1 MEVTNYL
8 LGYKNLKIIQDNT
21 MFNFSLDS
29 VLLPNFITL
38 NKNIKNIL
46 DIGTGNGPIPLIL
59 STKTKA
65 KIMGVE
71 LQKDVSVLAQKSVL
85 INHKEDQIKI
95 INADINQLKNEL
107 ESDSFDVITC
117 NPPFFPLKDTSKLN
131 DSDYKTIARHEI
143 KLNLEQVL
151 VIARKLL
158 KNDKWIDNYLTILE
172 KEIKSNYR
180 NEKIKTLY
188 IGGGTPSTLNLKQL
202 NKLFKIL
209 EIFNL
214 TEDAEITMEFNVN
227 DLTKEKLTFLKD
239 KINRLSIG
247 VESFNEENLNILERP
262 KVNKENIILA
272 KKYFKN
278 ISIDLIYGFNN
289 DKYLKDDLEEILKL
303 DIPHISLYSLILEEN
318 TKLYINNYHNIS
330 NDSTSEEYIN
340 KVLTSNGYKQ
350 YEISNYAKEGYES
363 KHNLVY
369 WNNDNYYGFG
379 LGASGYID
387 NIRYD
392 NTRSLNKYLNGNYI
406 LEKHKLDKKETI
418 QNEFILG
425 FRKIEGININ
435 KFKEKYNLNP
445 LDIAIVKKQLK
456 NNLLILD
463 NNYLKIN
470 PKYLYVSNEILLEYL

>member
-158 KNDKWIDNYLTILE
+158 KNDGVIGLVHRPERLVDILTLMRSNNIEPKKIRLVYPKKE
-172 KEIKSNYR
+172 KEANILLIEGVKNG
-180 NEKIKTLY
+180 KKGL
-188 IGGGTPSTLNLKQL
+188 
-202 NKLFKIL
+202 KIL
-209 EIFNL
+209 PPLYTHNSDGSYTNEI
-214 TEDAEITMEFNVN
+214 
-227 DLTKEKLTFLKD
+227 
-239 KINRLSIG
+239 
-247 VESFNEENLNILERP
+247 
-262 KVNKENIILA
+262 
-272 KKYFKN
+272 KKYF
-278 ISIDLIYGFNN
+278 
-289 DKYLKDDLEEILKL
+289 E
-303 DIPHISLYSLILEEN
+303 
-318 TKLYINNYHNIS
+318 
-330 NDSTSEEYIN
+330 
-340 KVLTSNGYKQ
+340 
-350 YEISNYAKEGYES
+350 
-363 KHNLVY
+363 
-369 WNNDNYYGFG
+369 
-379 LGASGYID
+379 
-387 NIRYD
+387 
-392 NTRSLNKYLNGNYI
+392 
-406 LEKHKLDKKETI
+406 
-418 QNEFILG
+418 
-425 FRKIEGININ
+425 
-435 KFKEKYNLNP
+435 
-445 LDIAIVKKQLK
+445 
-456 NNLLILD
+456 
-463 NNYLKIN
+463 
-470 PKYLYVSNEILLEYL
+470 